1 MERRPPRSNR
11 TYTLFPYTTL
21 FRSCVAR
28 VAVTGTEAKFI
39 DKGQAFH
46 KPLARHAPTRGEG
59 GKIPITVV
67 GAEPRVAIA
76 PHAHIDDVAIEQLV
90 LGAEHATD
98 GTLIPL
104 PAAQRHF
111 VVLRTTGIRR
121 VGQQRGCRK
130 IGRAHV

>member
-1 MERRPPRSNR
+1 IGC
-11 TYTLFPYTTL
+11 F
-21 FRSCVAR
+21 AR

-76 PHAHIDDVAIEQLV
+76 PHAHMDDVAIAQLV
-90 LGAEHATD
+90 LGAEHRSEERS
-98 GTLIPL
+98 GGKEC
-104 PAAQRHF
+104 
-111 VVLRTTGIRR
+111 VRTCRSR
-121 VGQQRGCRK
+121 GQPYHYK
-130 IGRAHV
+130 KN